1 MTEFSNSS
9 NSEQGKPTLSASIT
23 TEVFNNV
30 ASRPDRNTKDG
41 ADSPHKNI
49 AEEESKATQREITK
63 VKAEVEEL
71 RKNEHELEREYAKLK
86 VKIIFCSRYLLNNSI
101 NCVL

>member
-1 MTEFSNSS
+1 MEEEKALRSKLHF
-9 NSEQGKPTLSASIT
+9 
-23 TEVFNNV
+23 
-30 ASRPDRNTKDG
+30 
-41 ADSPHKNI
+41 

-86 VKIIFCSRYLLNNSI
+86 VKIIFYSKISREKERR
-101 NCVL
+101 CERVFEA

>member
-1 MTEFSNSS
+1 MVDAELDKLLEEEKALRSKLHF
-9 NSEQGKPTLSASIT
+9 
-23 TEVFNNV
+23 
-30 ASRPDRNTKDG
+30 
-41 ADSPHKNI
+41 

-86 VKIIFCSRYLLNNSI
+86 VKIIFFTQKYHVKKNADVTECLRHENKE
-101 NCVL
+101 